1 MNETD
6 SLSWVSGTRFAA
18 VYDRHSPAWKPENTC
33 PVVDL
38 EVKAQDINLV
48 GMPSRRSPRR
58 RPASAADQYHPAA
71 EEAQEQAVDQAVGIY
86 PLASAQVNGA
96 GRKP

>member
-18 VYDRHSPAWKPENTC
+18 VYDQRSPSWKPKNTG

-38 EVKAQDINLV
+38 EVKAQDIDV
-48 GMPSRRSPRR
+48 V
-58 RPASAADQYHPAA
+58 AA

-96 GRKP
+96 GRRP